1 MTEEPAAYPRSSRE
15 RVKPKFSIINVM
27 GLTCFLF
34 LLFAILWPSGNGTKA
49 IAKKTMC
56 MSNLKQ
62 MGMASILYAS
72 DNNEEMPL
80 TKGLA
85 TVGEAATVNLPP
97 YEDLIQPYLKAG
109 KDRLVFQ
116 CPEDFRLE
124 ESPMKGKSWFEAYGS
139 SYQFHPVAS
148 RLKPFGGTEGADK
161 AVFIHEADVFHKIKD
176 LLRMRNVAYYDGHAK
191 FIREDEMF
199 KEPRKK

>member
-1 MTEEPAAYPRSSRE
+1 
-15 RVKPKFSIINVM
+15 M
-27 GLTCFLF
+27 GLVTLIFFLF
-34 LLFAILWPSGNGTKA
+34 AALWPWNNGSKHLATKA
-49 IAKKTMC
+49 MC

-62 MGMASILYAS
+62 MGVASVLYAS
-72 DNNEEMPL
+72 DNNEEMPMA
-80 TKGLA
+80 KGLA
-85 TVGEAATVNLPP
+85 TVGEVAGADRPL
-97 YEDLIQPYLKAG
+97 YEDIIQPYLKAG
-109 KDRLVFQ
+109 KDRLIFQ
-116 CPEDFRLE
+116 CKEDFNAG
-124 ESPMKGKSWFEAYGS
+124 ESPKKGKSWFEAYGS